1 MGSSFFHWNSKKQDG
16 QVPLTGGGWGP
27 AGIEFLSPG
36 KEPCSL
42 CLQTCCL
49 STLYSAGLQGS
60 NSHSPLFGKGGSFS
74 TEAVVFASPF
84 QLEASS
90 TLL

>member
-1 MGSSFFHWNSKKQDG
+1 M
-16 QVPLTGGGWGP
+16 PLTGGGWGFFEVLCLRGHRGP

-36 KEPCSL
+36 KEPRSL

-49 STLYSAGLQGS
+49 STPYSAGFQGS
-60 NSHSPLFGKGGSFS
+60 KSHSPLFGKGGSFS

-84 QLEASS
+84 RLQASS